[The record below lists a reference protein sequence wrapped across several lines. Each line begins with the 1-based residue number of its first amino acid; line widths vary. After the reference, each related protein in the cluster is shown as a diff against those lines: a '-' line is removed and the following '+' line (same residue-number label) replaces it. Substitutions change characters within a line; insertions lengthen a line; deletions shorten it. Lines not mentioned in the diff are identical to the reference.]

1 MYSKN
6 NKIKF
11 TFRMPQELFDQL
23 CSVAGFLKIS
33 PSAYLR
39 QIIRAVSS
47 NDMLWKGVSRDE
59 NEITNFDNYL

>member
-1 MYSKN
+1 MYSRN

-23 CSVAGFLKIS
+23 CSVASFLKIT

-47 NDMLWKGVSRDE
+47 NDLPMKGVYRDE
-59 NEITNFDNYL
+59 DEITNFDDNL